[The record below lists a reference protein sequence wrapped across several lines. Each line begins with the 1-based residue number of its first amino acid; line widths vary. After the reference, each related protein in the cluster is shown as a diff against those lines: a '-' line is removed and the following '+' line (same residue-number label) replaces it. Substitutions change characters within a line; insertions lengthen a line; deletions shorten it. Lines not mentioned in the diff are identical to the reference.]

1 MTSIF
6 KRTTAMATGLFVIGL
21 LGAPLALAGDDKGK
35 HGTMDKK
42 IVECHE
48 AHAKMKDA
56 KMQRGSGSGEHM
68 NDGCYDK
75 DGKLIGNADGHM
87 GKDMKMPAG
96 DHKMGDHKMDKKMRG
111 SN

>member
-1 MTSIF
+1 MNSIF
-6 KRTTAMATGLFVIGL
+6 KGTTAMAAGLLAFTL
-21 LGAPLALAGDDKGK
+21 LGAPMANADKGK

-42 IVECHE
+42 ITDCHE
-48 AHAKMKDA
+48 AHEKIK
-56 KMQRGSGSGEHM
+56 RGSMSGEHM
-68 NDGCYDK
+68 KGCHDK

-87 GKDMKMPAG
+87 GKYMKMPAG